1 MKQVEAVKAFAA
13 ARGGMQYIGNSEVV
27 FSTDVQRIKDA
38 RVSHDDDERAKREF
52 DEKLGAL

>member
-13 ARGGMQYIGNSEVV
+13 ARGGMQYIGNREVV

-38 RVSHDDDERAKREF
+38 RVNDDDERAKREF